1 MSTALL
7 NGWPAWGLTMRN
19 RNLLPSFVVLVWAAF
34 LLPACSTFG
43 YENIDTTRKAIVVA
57 SAEVRAVNLLLQD
70 LIARR
75 AISNSQAT
83 QALASLQQAKNHL
96 QTALSAVDL
105 ADDPATGGTN
115 LQRANAALSVA
126 INLLAPLVENAP

>member
-1 MSTALL
+1 VKKYKPFFNAVFLAL
-7 NGWPAWGLTMRN
+7 
-19 RNLLPSFVVLVWAAF
+19 F
-34 LLPACSTFG
+34 LLQGCASVG

-57 SAEVRAVNLLLQD
+57 TAEVRAANLLLQD

-96 QTALSAVDL
+96 QTALNMVDI
-105 ADDPATGGTN
+105 AGDPASAGTR
-115 LQRANAALSVA
+115 LQQASAALSVA
-126 INLLAPLVENAP
+126 INLLAPLVENTP